1 LLIIISHNF
10 HYSAWGEGG
19 LTEFS
24 LATDSPAAIEA
35 YHDLFEYQWER
46 SLSPDTAWANSSK

>member
-1 LLIIISHNF
+1 LLIIGSQNF

-19 LTEFS
+19 LTEYS

-35 YHDLFEYQWER
+35 YQDLFEYQWER
-46 SLSPDTAWANSSK
+46 SLSSDTAWSNSSK